1 MRDPLTYFLSPRA
14 DQYLRLIGCIVVGRT
29 AQEIRGIKNEPA
41 NKLVKAQI
49 AQDEI
54 EALARDAK
62 TAIYRVGSF
71 RLSLTFVCVVCETQ
85 SVAVF
90 AALLGISLIWLFE

>member
-1 MRDPLTYFLSPRA
+1 MRDPLTYFLSAAART
-14 DQYLRLIGCIVVGRT
+14 DQYLIGCSCRSNGRHT
-29 AQEIRGIKNEPA
+29 QEIRGIKNEPA

-62 TAIYRVGSF
+62 NSYGAGFFSP
-71 RLSLTFVCVVCETQ
+71 LSLTCVVSDIQ

-90 AALLGISLIWLFE
+90 AASQNKFNLGL

>member
-1 MRDPLTYFLSPRA
+1 MYT
-14 DQYLRLIGCIVVGRT
+14 VVGRGRHT
-29 AQEIRGIKNEPA
+29 QEIRGIKNEPA

-62 TAIYRVGSF
+62 T
-71 RLSLTFVCVVCETQ
+71 
-85 SVAVF
+85 
-90 AALLGISLIWLFE
+90 